1 MYSASRLKE
10 YKESMHLPNCD
21 KITDETMVSFAGSG
35 ALLAGRDEMDN
46 IINAI
51 MKVYENRDK
60 LKSV

>member
-1 MYSASRLKE
+1 
-10 YKESMHLPNCD
+10 
-21 KITDETMVSFAGSG
+21 MVSFAGSG